1 MIEISIN
8 VLIRGIILLSVF
20 LLFVCIYL
28 SIRRGIEVAHLQK
41 KNSYIKN
48 NQTLWYRY
56 FRDEISFTR
65 KLIPKD
71 KFEIQGLE
79 EIFLVYIKHL
89 SNESI
94 QNKIKQFSN
103 QHLKQYYQKKLKSRK
118 WSSRMNAMYRIIDF
132 YIDSLVNDCKALK
145 ARNLSAEEQFLL
157 LKIYSSFDS
166 KTFLKEFLSLTVAF
180 SEFEYKKLLAGV
192 SSEILEELLDCFDKL
207 PLNVQCSIIDILG
220 IKRNSE
226 YLSFLESMLQHENT
240 EIRIRSLKAI
250 YAIGIISDLNQYMP
264 FIDSSIWE
272 ERLMMAKLLG
282 VLPLSEAGLHLEK
295 LLTDQSW
302 WVRSQAATTIGKY
315 KDGEK
320 LLKQVILETK
330 DSFAADMANEVLKKR
345 VY

>member
-1 MIEISIN
+1 
-8 VLIRGIILLSVF
+8 
-20 LLFVCIYL
+20 
-28 SIRRGIEVAHLQK
+28 
-41 KNSYIKN
+41 
-48 NQTLWYRY
+48 
-56 FRDEISFTR
+56 
-65 KLIPKD
+65 
-71 KFEIQGLE
+71 
-79 EIFLVYIKHL
+79 
-89 SNESI
+89 
-94 QNKIKQFSN
+94 
-103 QHLKQYYQKKLKSRK
+103 
-118 WSSRMNAMYRIIDF
+118 MNAMYRIIDF

>member
-103 QHLKQYYQKKLKSRK
+103 QHLKQYYQKE
-118 WSSRMNAMYRIIDF
+118 
-132 YIDSLVNDCKALK
+132 V
-145 ARNLSAEEQFLL
+145 
-157 LKIYSSFDS
+157 
-166 KTFLKEFLSLTVAF
+166 KE
-180 SEFEYKKLLAGV
+180 
-192 SSEILEELLDCFDKL
+192 
-207 PLNVQCSIIDILG
+207 
-220 IKRNSE
+220 
-226 YLSFLESMLQHENT
+226 
-240 EIRIRSLKAI
+240 
-250 YAIGIISDLNQYMP
+250 
-264 FIDSSIWE
+264 
-272 ERLMMAKLLG
+272 
-282 VLPLSEAGLHLEK
+282 
-295 LLTDQSW
+295 
-302 WVRSQAATTIGKY
+302 
-315 KDGEK
+315 
-320 LLKQVILETK
+320 
-330 DSFAADMANEVLKKR
+330 
-345 VY
+345 